1 MQRTANRSKVAMTV
15 RGSRE
20 VQDSNGKRGVS
31 QEPKDQVKA
40 EVPQAQPDAT
50 APAILKIERIA
61 ADEALPSSTQVGKT
75 RLDAESSIGSFGL
88 VTEESWGFPSG
99 AETASSSM
107 GSLDLSAS
115 ADDSKCSSTGP
126 GAALP
131 GKTLKQPTVSSGELL
146 NPGTALSGKGVYNAT
161 KVSPEVPNQQFLKT
175 AFNIPKHLMGVENVR
190 LLSTSNIL

>member
-40 EVPQAQPDAT
+40 EVPQVRPDAT
-50 APAILKIERIA
+50 APAILKIERIV
-61 ADEALPSSTQVGKT
+61 ADEALPLSTQVGKT

-88 VTEESWGFPSG
+88 VTEESCGFPSG

-115 ADDSKCSSTGP
+115 ADDSKCSSTEP
-126 GAALP
+126 GAAMP
-131 GKTLKQPTVSSGELL
+131 GKKLKQPTVSSGELL
-146 NPGTALSGKGVYNAT
+146 TQGASLSGKGIYNAT
-161 KVSPEVPNQQFLKT
+161 KVTPEVPYQ
-175 AFNIPKHLMGVENVR
+175 H
-190 LLSTSNIL
+190 